1 MITHFLIA
9 LQISPNF
16 EVVGNAIDEAV
27 VALSTCLIGHK
38 ERVPRSSRNTR
49 KEHRGASFH
58 SSVAR
63 GRALGQESMNEMNR
77 HRALADR

>member
-16 EVVGNAIDEAV
+16 EVVGNAIEEAIV
-27 VALSTCLIGHK
+27 SFSICLVGHK
-38 ERVPRSSRNTR
+38 KRLSRSSRNTR

-58 SSVAR
+58 GSVAQ

-77 HRALADR
+77 HCALADR